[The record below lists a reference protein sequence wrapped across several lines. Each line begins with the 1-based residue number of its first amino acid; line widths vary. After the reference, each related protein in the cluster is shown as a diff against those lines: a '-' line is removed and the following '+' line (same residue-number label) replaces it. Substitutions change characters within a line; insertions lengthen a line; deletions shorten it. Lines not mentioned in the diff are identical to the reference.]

1 MGNVDHSTLIPRTRL
16 CYLGKVTSSLRV
28 GARAGFALE
37 PAQYLGLGV
46 EIAEDDFRR
55 GISLEAE
62 EKKEQKNV
70 DASR

>member
-1 MGNVDHSTLIPRTRL
+1 MS
-16 CYLGKVTSSLRV
+16 KVTNSLRV

-46 EIAEDDFRR
+46 EIAQDDFRR

-62 EKKEQKNV
+62 EEKEQKIV
-70 DASR
+70 FVCRRPGD